1 MPILRNAFSFAS
13 YFIGDELIDGAGR
26 SPAILLLY
34 FVRSFASSSSLD
46 SHAHM
51 KFAKVMVKLLWGLQ
65 GGNPVALGTA
75 S

>member
-26 SPAILLLY
+26 STAILLY

-65 GGNPVALGTA
+65 GGDPVALGTA